1 MGARSAGLGWGVGG
15 ESRSLWARGA
25 GARRPPRGPAD
36 AWHPLSALA
45 LPKQTVGSQ
54 ALGASGEWLSLVCQK
69 GSLRASVP
77 GPLYA
82 SQALGSWG
90 GGGRGPGYVWRG
102 GRGDPR
108 SRALSDPEPSP
119 AARSPGFLACAWR
132 DFVSACLCPVCVCA
146 EAPPAPR
153 VCTFCVR
160 SESRMEKCPGW
171 LGLRRPQG

>member
-1 MGARSAGLGWGVGG
+1 M
-15 ESRSLWARGA
+15 
-25 GARRPPRGPAD
+25 
-36 AWHPLSALA
+36 
-45 LPKQTVGSQ
+45 
-54 ALGASGEWLSLVCQK
+54 SGCRLVCQK